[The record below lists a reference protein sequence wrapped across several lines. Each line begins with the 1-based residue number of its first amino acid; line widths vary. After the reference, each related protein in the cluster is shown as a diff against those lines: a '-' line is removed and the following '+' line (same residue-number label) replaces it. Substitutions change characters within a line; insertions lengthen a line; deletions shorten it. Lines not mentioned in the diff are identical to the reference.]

1 MKPNI
6 DAINPDNGNRRHAVT
21 KFGAVLLVVTAAVL
35 SACSKGDG
43 QAGGAPPA
51 PQVSVAQALSKEINE
66 WDELSGRIE
75 APEFVELRP
84 RVSGYLTLVNFQPGS
99 LVKKGDTLFVI
110 DPRPYQADSAKA
122 DADLKRA
129 ETSRELA
136 KSEVARAEKLLGV
149 KAISLQEFDQ
159 RVATL
164 REAES
169 QAKSAQAALTTA
181 NLNIEYANIRSPISG
196 RVSRNE
202 ISVGNLV
209 TAGQTLLTT
218 VASQNP
224 MHVYFEVD
232 EQQYLK
238 YSALARTGERASSRD
253 KRNPINMG
261 LANDDSFPYTGY
273 VDFVDNRLDP
283 KTGTMR
289 GRAVFDNKDG
299 RFTPGL
305 FAKLKLI
312 GSGTYKAILINDRA
326 VGTDQSK
333 KFVLVIDKDNKATY
347 RPVRLGPLVDGL
359 RVIKEGL
366 QPGET
371 IVVSGLQRVRPGMV
385 VNPQKVAM
393 LTDKAEKLADD
404 SVKSSTQKTQ

>member
-1 MKPNI
+1 MNTNVQSSS
-6 DAINPDNGNRRHAVT
+6 ATFSSRRRAMT
-21 KFGAVLLVVTAAVL
+21 FASATVLALTAAVL
-35 SACSKGDG
+35 AACSKGEA
-43 QAGGAPPA
+43 QTNGAPPP
-51 PQVSVAQALSKEINE
+51 PQVSVAQVVAKEINE

-75 APEFVELRP
+75 AAEFVEIRP
-84 RVSGYLTLVNFQPGS
+84 RVTGYLNEVKFQPGS
-99 LVKKGDTLFVI
+99 MVKKGDVLFVI
-110 DPRPYQADSAKA
+110 DSRPYRAEAARA

-129 ETSRELA
+129 ESARELA
-136 KSEVARAEKLLGV
+136 KSEVVRAEKLLSA
-149 KAISLQEFDQ
+149 KAISQQEFDQ
-159 RVATL
+159 RAAAV

-169 QAKSAQAALTTA
+169 QAKGAQAALTAA
-181 NLNIEYANIRSPISG
+181 NLNTEYATIRSPISG

-209 TAGQTLLTT
+209 APGTTLLTT

-224 MHVYFEVD
+224 VHVYFEVD

-238 YSALARTGERASSRD
+238 YASLAKSGERASSRE
-253 KRNPINMG
+253 KRNPIGMG
-261 LANDDSFPYTGY
+261 LANEEGFPHNGY

-289 GRAVFDNKDG
+289 GRAVFDNKED

-312 GSGTYKAILINDRA
+312 GSGKYNAVLISDRA

-333 KFVLVIDKDNKATY
+333 KFVLVVDKENKATY
-347 RPVRLGPLVDGL
+347 RPIKLGPLVDGM
-359 RVIKEGL
+359 RVVKEGL

-371 IVVSGLQRVRPGMV
+371 IIVNGLQRVRPGMPV
-385 VNPQKVAM
+385 TPQKAAM
-393 LTDKAEKLADD
+393 VPEKAEKVA
-404 SVKSSTQKTQ
+404 SSPMQKVQ

>member
-1 MKPNI
+1 MNTNVQSSN
-6 DAINPDNGNRRHAVT
+6 ATYFSRRRAMT
-21 KFGAVLLVVTAAVL
+21 FASATMLALTAAVL
-35 SACSKGDG
+35 TACSKGEA
-43 QAGGAPPA
+43 QTNGAPPP
-51 PQVSVAQALSKEINE
+51 PQVSVAQVIAKEINE

-75 APEFVELRP
+75 AAEFVEIRP
-84 RVSGYLTLVNFQPGS
+84 RVAGYLNEVKFQPGS
-99 LVKKGDTLFVI
+99 MVKKGDVLFVI
-110 DPRPYQADSAKA
+110 DSRPYRAEAARA

-129 ETSRELA
+129 ESARELA
-136 KSEVARAEKLLGV
+136 RSEVVRAEKLLSA
-149 KAISLQEFDQ
+149 KAISQQEFDQ
-159 RVATL
+159 RAAAV

-169 QAKSAQAALTTA
+169 QAKGAQAALTAA
-181 NLNIEYANIRSPISG
+181 NLNTEYATIRSPISG

-209 TAGQTLLTT
+209 APGTTLLTT

-224 MHVYFEVD
+224 VHVYFEVD

-238 YSALARTGERASSRD
+238 YASLAKTGERASSRE
-253 KRNPINMG
+253 KRNPIGMG
-261 LANDDSFPYTGY
+261 LANEEGFPHNGY

-289 GRAVFDNKDG
+289 GRAVFDNKED

-312 GSGTYKAILINDRA
+312 GSGKYNAILISDRA

-333 KFVLVIDKDNKATY
+333 KFVLVVDKENKATY
-347 RPVRLGPLVDGL
+347 RPIKLGPLVDGL
-359 RVIKEGL
+359 RVVKEGL

-371 IVVSGLQRVRPGMV
+371 IIVNGLQRVRPGMPV
-385 VNPQKVAM
+385 TPQKTAM
-393 LTDKAEKLADD
+393 VPEKAEKVA
-404 SVKSSTQKTQ
+404 SSPMQKVQ

>member
-1 MKPNI
+1 MNTNVQSSSATFPS
-6 DAINPDNGNRRHAVT
+6 RRRAMT
-21 KFGAVLLVVTAAVL
+21 FASATMLVLTAAVL
-35 SACSKGDG
+35 SACSQGEA
-43 QAGGAPPA
+43 QTNGAPPP
-51 PQVSVAQALSKEINE
+51 PQVSVAQVIAKEINE

-75 APEFVELRP
+75 AAEFVEIRP
-84 RVSGYLTLVNFQPGS
+84 RVTGYLNEVKFQPGS
-99 LVKKGDTLFVI
+99 MVKKGDVLFVI
-110 DPRPYQADSAKA
+110 DSRPYRAEAARA

-129 ETSRELA
+129 ETARELA
-136 KSEVARAEKLLGV
+136 KSEVARAEKLLSA
-149 KAISLQEFDQ
+149 KAISQQEFDQ
-159 RVATL
+159 RAAAV

-169 QAKSAQAALTTA
+169 QAKGAQAALTAA
-181 NLNIEYANIRSPISG
+181 NLNTEYATIRSPIGG

-209 TAGQTLLTT
+209 VPGTTLLTT

-224 MHVYFEVD
+224 VHVYFEVD

-238 YSALARTGERASSRD
+238 YVSLAKSGERASSRE

-261 LANDDSFPYTGY
+261 LANEEGFPHAGY

-289 GRAVFDNKDG
+289 GRAVFDNKEE

-312 GSGTYKAILINDRA
+312 GSGKYNAILINDRA

-333 KFVLVIDKDNKATY
+333 KFVLVVDKENRATY
-347 RPVRLGPLVDGL
+347 RPIKLGPLVDGL
-359 RVIKEGL
+359 RVVKEGL

-371 IVVSGLQRVRPGMV
+371 IIVNGLQRVRPGMPV
-385 VNPQKVAM
+385 TPQKTAMAPEKGEKVAASPM
-393 LTDKAEKLADD
+393 
-404 SVKSSTQKTQ
+404 QKVQ